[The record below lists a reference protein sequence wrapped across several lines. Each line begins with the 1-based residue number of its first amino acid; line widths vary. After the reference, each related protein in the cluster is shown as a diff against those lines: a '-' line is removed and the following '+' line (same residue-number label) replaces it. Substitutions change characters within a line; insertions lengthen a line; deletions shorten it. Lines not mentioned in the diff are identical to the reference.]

1 MMFPSGYNLKSPIEL
16 LILLTI
22 KKEKEIHG
30 FDLIKK
36 LNQFKYWEPKAG
48 TIYPILER
56 LSNKGILE
64 KMEVSEGK
72 VRKKSLYSLTKE
84 GEEILENNNEVFE
97 ISFDF
102 FEKVFEIGNEIILDD
117 LKFIEFLNNRIKK
130 YLGFIQKKKFEPS
143 PESISEL
150 DKLTALL
157 NSEIKNIDKK
167 ISDLKKEGKFVKIKI
182 E

>member
-36 LNQFKYWEPKAG
+36 MDAFKYWEPKAG

-64 KMEVSEGK
+64 KIEASEGTT
-72 VRKKSLYSLTKE
+72 RKKAFYRLAEE
-84 GEEILENNNEVFE
+84 GEAILENNKEIFD

-102 FEKVFEIGNEIILDD
+102 FEKLFEIGNEFILDD
-117 LKFIEFLNNRIKK
+117 LKFIKFLSKRINR
-130 YLGFIQKKKFEPS
+130 YLTLIQEKKFEPS
-143 PESISEL
+143 PENITEL
-150 DKLTALL
+150 DNIIDLL
-157 NSEIKNIDKK
+157 NSKIEKIDKK

>member
-1 MMFPSGYNLKSPIEL
+1 MFPSGRKLKSPIEL

-36 LNQFKYWEPKAG
+36 LDYFNYWEPKAG

-56 LSNKGILE
+56 LSNKGFLE
-64 KMEVSEGK
+64 KLDASEETS
-72 VRKKSLYSLTKE
+72 RKKAVYRITEK
-84 GEEILENNNEVFE
+84 GESILENRKEIFE

-102 FEKVFEIGNEIILDD
+102 FEKIFEIGNEIILDD
-117 LKFIEFLNNRIKK
+117 SKFIQFLNERIKK
-130 YLGFIQKKKFEPS
+130 YLNLIQEKKFDPS
-143 PESISEL
+143 PEIISKL
-150 DKLTALL
+150 DKLNEFL
-157 NSEIKNIDKK
+157 NSEIERIDEK
-167 ISDLKKEGKFVKIKI
+167 ISGLKEEGKFVKIKI